1 MRFIFFNKPNNVPKV
16 TGIHEY
22 LCERLGLVTCRSRF
36 RTSRDVFL
44 KRLGLVSW
52 HGRLGLVVQRLVY
65 IPATYIEINWPS
77 CILNAASWI
86 LNKRVNGNIEKGS
99 K

>member
-1 MRFIFFNKPNNVPKV
+1 M
-16 TGIHEY
+16 
-22 LCERLGLVTCRSRF
+22 
-36 RTSRDVFL
+36 FL

-52 HGRLGLVVQRLVY
+52 HGRLGLVEQRLVY
-65 IPATYIEINWPS
+65 IPATFIEISRPS

-86 LNKRVNGNIEKGS
+86 LYKRVNVNIEKGR